1 MSKGFSIL
9 GNRKDIS
16 NPMTGVMKVSA
27 DLAAIVGK
35 NKATFFECYRILR
48 AYIKENNLRDPENK
62 LFFTPDKKMAKVF
75 GSDRIPVN
83 SMTKVLN
90 KNLSNIPSLHSVP
103 QETHMSSPVE
113 PYSVVKLDNL
123 PDEIILEIFSNL
135 QIPGLISCGEVS
147 KRIRRIADD
156 ETLWQKINLSNKMV
170 PKRFLEGLLATNC
183 KYLSLNHVLIGD
195 PKFEVEQLNLK
206 GNSQLKYLDLSWC
219 KSTVEDI
226 EVILAS
232 CHNLEKLSLARLVL
246 TPNMIS
252 SICTQNSETLTLLNL
267 SYCCTSLDLEAVS
280 QILSECVNLKEINF
294 GQSTLTA
301 ETEDY
306 IAQNLPEWIE
316 KLDLSSLNFSD
327 NQIRW
332 IYENCPKWFQYRMEI
347 HRILGSCGLRRCGF
361 HTCII
366 SKKARDIS
374 LVRIPQL
381 MREHVFG
388 SG

>member
-16 NPMTGVMKVSA
+16 NPMTGVIKVSA
-27 DLAAIVGK
+27 DLAAIIGK
-35 NKATFFECYRILR
+35 DKASFCECMNLLK
-48 AYIKENNLRDPENK
+48 AYIKENNLQDPENK
-62 LFFTPDKKMAKVF
+62 QYFTPDKKMAKIF
-75 GSDRIPVN
+75 GSDSITIF
-83 SMTKVLN
+83 SITKVIN
-90 KNLSNIPSLHSVP
+90 EHFSSVLKL
-103 QETHMSSPVE
+103 EHM
-113 PYSVVKLDNL
+113 
-123 PDEIILEIFSNL
+123 PDEVILKIFSNL
-135 QIPGLISCGEVS
+135 QIPDLIRCEEVS

-195 PKFEVEQLNLK
+195 PKFEVEKLNLK

-232 CHNLEKLSLARLVL
+232 CHNLEKLSLAKLVI

-267 SYCCTSLDLEAVS
+267 SYCCTSLDLEAVTR
-280 QILSECVNLKEINF
+280 ILSECVKLKEINF
-294 GQSTLTA
+294 GDSQLTA

-316 KLDLSSLNFSD
+316 KLDLSSLNFRD

-332 IYENCPKWFQYRMEI
+332 IYENCPKWVQYRMEI

-361 HTCII
+361 HACII
-366 SKKARDIS
+366 SKIARDIS
-374 LVRIPQL
+374 LVRIPRL
-381 MREHVFG
+381 MHEHVFG

>member
-1 MSKGFSIL
+1 
-9 GNRKDIS
+9 
-16 NPMTGVMKVSA
+16 
-27 DLAAIVGK
+27 
-35 NKATFFECYRILR
+35 
-48 AYIKENNLRDPENK
+48 
-62 LFFTPDKKMAKVF
+62 MAK
-75 GSDRIPVN
+75 
-83 SMTKVLN
+83 L
-90 KNLSNIPSLHSVP
+90 
-103 QETHMSSPVE
+103 E
-113 PYSVVKLDNL
+113 NL
-123 PDEIILEIFSNL
+123 PDEVILKVFNNL
-135 QIPGLISCGEVS
+135 QIPDILRCGRVS
-147 KRIRRIADD
+147 KRIKEISND

-232 CHNLEKLSLARLVL
+232 CHNLEKLSLAKLVL
-246 TPNMIS
+246 TPNMIN

-267 SYCCTSLDLEAVS
+267 SYCCTSLGLEAVTR
-280 QILSECVNLKEINF
+280 ILSECINLKEINF
-294 GQSTLTA
+294 GYSTLTA

-316 KLDLSSLNFSD
+316 KLDLSSVNFSD

-361 HTCII
+361 HACII

-374 LVRIPQL
+374 LVRIPRL
-381 MREHVFG
+381 MHEHVFD